1 MASFF
6 EFIEED
12 IEAKKTLIATL
23 PTNNNRDIKK
33 HNAKVEEI
41 LKKYTEYKSSV
52 KKYIDVKSKSFYVKE
67 NRKVIDEVNNK
78 INDLEHAR
86 FILNPFNTYF
96 EKMGFDN
103 LLYDI
108 SNYNDFD
115 FEYLNNIISQ
125 FIDKFKLIGIELSKD
140 DFDCTCYV
148 HKYMKSFLENRNN
161 GNKDYDNILA
171 QFEEIYWI
179 NPELVG
185 HIGVNFRQL
194 VDKYEKKFNNYILKL
209 KKEVLV
215 DNNIKN
221 YDECLEKLKA
231 AYSESNSVN
240 KESIT
245 DIINLSLAGDID
257 INSYFENSKIR
268 TTAFSSLSIEA
279 LDFSSKAEM
288 NKFYDTLSKLK
299 QNLEEYE
306 NYMKFLPLIDDFKDE
321 YQKEL
326 VADNEINKSNIQKKM
341 KTIFSEIATKKSKI
355 IKLNRVII
363 SKSRHIDETKSIDTR
378 KNLFNII
385 VGKIESKNSEHL
397 KQIKSDSI
405 KLAQELYLLYKE
417 YDREYINLKVFS
429 VLNRAFTVS
438 ELLQLYYSFDYYKKI
453 AIKKVFEITDYNKVT
468 EYSEEFDL
476 FAMDLNNVI
485 IKGVSIFE
493 ENNIAKVIVNKYRL
507 DNINITEE
515 ELASES
521 IETLIDKVNL
531 LLRINV
537 IENST
542 TSVEKIWFMAQAEK
556 LNKKENKS
564 E

>member
-12 IEAKKTLIATL
+12 IEAKRTLITTL

-33 HNAKVEEI
+33 HNVKVEEI
-41 LKKYTEYKSSV
+41 IKKYAEYKSSV
-52 KKYIDVKSKSFYVKE
+52 KKYIDVKSKSFNVKE
-67 NRKVIDEVNNK
+67 NNKVIDEMNNK

-115 FEYLNNIISQ
+115 FKYLNEIISQ
-125 FIDKFKLIGIELSKD
+125 FIEKFKLVGIELSKD

-148 HKYMKSFLENRNN
+148 HKYMKTFFENRMN
-161 GNKDYDNILA
+161 GNNNYDIVLE
-171 QFEEIYWI
+171 QFEKIYWI

-185 HIGVNFRQL
+185 HIEVNFRQL
-194 VDKYEKKFNNYILKL
+194 IDKYEKKFINYISKL
-209 KKEVLV
+209 EKEVLES
-215 DNNIKN
+215 NKIKN
-221 YDECLEKLKA
+221 YEECLEMLKKI
-231 AYSESNSVN
+231 YSDSNNIN

-245 DIINLSLAGDID
+245 DIIDLAKKGEID

-268 TTAFSSLSIEA
+268 TTAYNSLSIES
-279 LDFSSKAEM
+279 LNFSDKGEM
-288 NKFYDTLSKLK
+288 SKFYETISKLK
-299 QNLEEYE
+299 QNLEEYQ
-306 NYMKFLPLIDDFKDE
+306 NYMKFLPIIDDFKDE

-326 VADNEINKSNIQKKM
+326 VSDNEVNKSNIQKKI
-341 KTIFSEIATKKSKI
+341 KTIYSEIDSKKSKI
-355 IKLNRVII
+355 IKLNKEII
-363 SKSRHIDETKSIDTR
+363 SKSRHIDETKSFEPGKT
-378 KNLFNII
+378 LLSVI

-417 YDREYINLKVFS
+417 YDREYINCKVFS

-453 AIKKVFEITDYNKVT
+453 AIKKVFEITDYNKVN
-468 EYSEEFDL
+468 EYGEEFDL

-493 ENNIAKVIVNKYRL
+493 ENNIARVIVNKYRL

-515 ELASES
+515 ELTPES
-521 IETLIDKVNL
+521 IGLVLDKVNL

-537 IENST
+537 IENSS
-542 TSVEKIWFMAQAEK
+542 TSVEKIWFMTQVEK
-556 LNKKENKS
+556 LNKKDNKS